1 LRFKAEY
8 DQLWQ
13 STVLELSNQRDEGR
27 RERELLAEHVK
38 MLAEE
43 VIGQK
48 RIVAVQTGLMMLCLG
63 AIVFGQLGI
72 GKILGNSGT
81 NASPLGYVGKMKG
94 SPGNRSRSGY
104 SVGKLESPGGTAGD
118 ESGGSA
124 YGAVSRPRWWWDSPF
139 RSSVGPTSSVVSS
152 SARPR
157 KPLPQQRRVVSDGA
171 LVSGR
176 MKMHSLDE
184 EDEEAG
190 NMLLSPVSP
199 ASVSGGA
206 EGTEG
211 ISDVDVGI
219 NDRQSQGEGL
229 DEAGT
234 EQQVD
239 AGIPS
244 LTLTDADEILANMPE
259 NVLVQ
264 VRSAPTT
271 PMV

>member
-1 LRFKAEY
+1 
-8 DQLWQ
+8 
-13 STVLELSNQRDEGR
+13 
-27 RERELLAEHVK
+27 
-38 MLAEE
+38 
-43 VIGQK
+43 
-48 RIVAVQTGLMMLCLG
+48 
-63 AIVFGQLGI
+63 
-72 GKILGNSGT
+72 
-81 NASPLGYVGKMKG
+81 
-94 SPGNRSRSGY
+94 
-104 SVGKLESPGGTAGD
+104 
-118 ESGGSA
+118 
-124 YGAVSRPRWWWDSPF
+124 
-139 RSSVGPTSSVVSS
+139 
-152 SARPR
+152 
-157 KPLPQQRRVVSDGA
+157 
-171 LVSGR
+171 
-176 MKMHSLDE
+176 MHSLDE